1 MKKSQQVN
9 SRRRSKMASK
19 KRRRH
24 PKSPY
29 QCNLSRRAKD
39 IIVILFP
46 AEMSEEEDSQLRI
59 AVDRILAPVGRP
71 FSPLTWEAEKN
82 GAIVVLP
89 RSVAKIAVARLS
101 ALEQL
106 GMMIVDGQ
114 YITVMNFGDEM
125 MP

>member
-1 MKKSQQVN
+1 
-9 SRRRSKMASK
+9 
-19 KRRRH
+19 
-24 PKSPY
+24 
-29 QCNLSRRAKD
+29 
-39 IIVILFP
+39 
-46 AEMSEEEDSQLRI
+46 MSEEGDAQLRI
-59 AVDRILAPVGRP
+59 AVDQILAPVGRP
-71 FSPLTWEAEKN
+71 FPPLTWEAEKN